1 MSNSFR
7 RSLGPVT
14 WAAALAMVLCAG
26 SAAQGAPKAAELD
39 QQARAAF
46 ETGDFALAARRF
58 QQAYEAA
65 PHPATRYNEAW
76 AWEQAGEPARAAD
89 AYEQALAAD
98 GLDAER
104 TTAAKERLAQLDR
117 TLGVLSIRQPVGGTA
132 SVAHVQ
138 DAKIPFRVHVAPGS
152 HEVRILEPG
161 HPPVVRKVDAQAGK
175 EVEILIEV
183 TAAQPQA
190 EPKPTTTP
198 APPKV
203 KVEPS
208 GSSTTWGWV
217 AVGGAGAL
225 SLGAGYLGL
234 RTLDS
239 LQEYEDSGYRDAD
252 AQDQTKQYRL
262 WTNLAWGAAA
272 VSGTVGVVL
281 LLTGDTDGQES
292 SAHLRLGPGEV
303 LVGGTF

>member
-1 MSNSFR
+1 
-7 RSLGPVT
+7 
-14 WAAALAMVLCAG
+14 MVLCSG

-46 ETGDFALAARRF
+46 EAGDFALAARRF
-58 QQAYEAA
+58 RQAYEAA

-76 AWEQAGEPARAAD
+76 AWEQAGERARAAD
-89 AYEQALAAD
+89 AYEQALAEE
-98 GLDAER
+98 GLDADR
-104 TTAAKERLAQLDR
+104 TAAAKERLMELDR

-138 DAKIPFRVHVAPGS
+138 DAKIPFRVHVTPGS

-161 HPPVVRKVDAQAGK
+161 HPPVVRNVDAQAGK

-183 TAAQPQA
+183 TPAQPKV
-190 EPKPTTTP
+190 EPNATPSP
-198 APPKV
+198 APPKANA
-203 KVEPS
+203 EPS

-217 AVGGAGAL
+217 AIGGAGAL

-262 WTNLAWGAAA
+262 WTNVAWGAAA
-272 VSGTVGVVL
+272 VSATVGVVL
-281 LLTGDTDGQES
+281 LLSGDADGQES
-292 SAHLRLGPGEV
+292 SAHLRVGPGEV